1 MKQFENESCREAL
14 EKRDN
19 ALYVQFEGNCCKLDK
34 IWQKSTPVGYTS
46 HSKEHIRMVEQY
58 VGRLLGKERIG
69 ELTNDELFVLL
80 MGTVCHDVGM
90 IEYKTDDGK
99 YVPDRE
105 KHNVNSYSLVYDSS
119 NNSKGKIDIDVPDK
133 APKYYQSI
141 ALLCLGH
148 RDYKEGNKKICTLSD
163 QCTID
168 GKLVSIPDTI
178 SLPNNTDIRVKY
190 LAAILRL
197 ADEID
202 VTSQR
207 APKDVEMLLKD
218 FITEEAKQH
227 WCTHQLIGSVA
238 ITHEKGVTTILLRP
252 DKEEINAIISDK
264 ETPTLKEQLLR
275 LIFSR
280 RKKIEQEIAIVNK
293 ITRGTSYIKSGLE
306 VEYRIDVE
314 FDQEVVTKDD
324 FEKYQNDVDRQQK
337 EEIQTH
343 PNMAE
348 DVFETEDIAQVR
360 KKTPIEIFNEK
371 LQSFVRDRNLLE
383 TGSFKFTFEKG
394 RNEFAQY
401 FINTQLL
408 LTNRMT
414 LDSITEIFK
423 DHYKDKEIDCVV
435 GIGKAGIVLA
445 PNLSLKLSCNS
456 SYLIC
461 DWEDTSSVKWEKGTS
476 VIETAKNVLVLLD
489 VLSNG
494 TVTKHSLK
502 IIREKN
508 KICLENIYIGT
519 VFCTNASTK
528 ENIEK
533 EERVNEVFSINDAF
547 QFRTYSQEDYDND
560 ENFRKEFEL
569 LPLRKK

>member
-1 MKQFENESCREAL
+1 MKQFEDESCREAL
-14 EKRDN
+14 KKRDD
-19 ALYVQFEGNCCKLDK
+19 ALYTQFKDNCNKLEK
-34 IWQKSTPVGYTS
+34 IWQKSTPAGYTS
-46 HSKEHIRMVEQY
+46 HSKDHIEMVEQY
-58 VGRLLGKERIG
+58 VGRLLGKERI
-69 ELTNDELFVLL
+69 EQLKNEELFILL
-80 MGTVCHDVGM
+80 MGAVCHDVGM
-90 IEYKTDDGK
+90 IKYKTKDDN

-105 KHNVNSYSLVYDSS
+105 NHNINSYSYIYNSS
-119 NNSKGKIDIDVPDK
+119 NNSKGEIDIDVPDK

-148 RDYKEGNKKICTLSD
+148 RDHKEGVKKICTLSD

-168 GKLVSIPDTI
+168 GKLVSIPDKIT
-178 SLPNNTDIRVKY
+178 LPNNTDIHVKY

-218 FITEEAKQH
+218 FITDEAKQH

-238 ITHEKGVTTILLRP
+238 ITHANGVTTILLKP

-264 ETPTLKEQLLR
+264 AKPTPKEQLLR

-293 ITRGTSYIKSGLE
+293 ITRDTSYIGSGLE

-314 FDQEVVTKDD
+314 YDQEMVTKDD
-324 FEKYQNDVDRQQK
+324 FEKYQKDVERQQK
-337 EEIQTH
+337 EERQIH

-348 DVFETEDIAQVR
+348 DDSESEVIAQVR
-360 KKTPIEIFNEK
+360 KKTPIEIFNEM
-371 LQSFVRDRNLLE
+371 LQGFVRDRNLLE
-383 TGSFKFTFEKG
+383 TGSFKFSFEKG
-394 RNEFAQY
+394 RNEFTQY

-408 LTNRMT
+408 LTNRKT

-423 DHYKDKEIDCVV
+423 EHYKDKEIDCVI

-461 DWEDTSSVKWEKGTS
+461 DWEDTSSVKWEKSIS

-489 VLSNG
+489 VISTG
-494 TVTKHSLK
+494 TVTKQSLN

-508 KICLENIYIGT
+508 KTCLENIYIGT
-519 VFCTNASTK
+519 VFCTNISKK
-528 ENIEK
+528 EEIEK
-533 EERVNEVFSINDAF
+533 NEKVNELFSINDEF
-547 QFRTYSQEDYDND
+547 QFRTYGQDDYDSD
-560 ENFRKEFEL
+560 ANFRKEFEL

>member
-1 MKQFENESCREAL
+1 MKQFENESCQEAL
-14 EKRDN
+14 KKRDD
-19 ALYVQFEGNCCKLDK
+19 ALYTQFEGNCLKLEK
-34 IWQKSTPVGYTS
+34 IWQKSTPAGYTS
-46 HSKEHIRMVEQY
+46 HSKDHIEMVEQY
-58 VGRLLGKERIG
+58 VGRLLGEERIG
-69 ELTNDELFVLL
+69 KLKNEELFILL

-90 IEYKTDDGK
+90 IEYKTEHNN

-105 KHNVNSYSLVYDSS
+105 NHNINSYSLIYDSS
-119 NNSKGKIDIDVPDK
+119 NNSKGEIDIDVPDK

-148 RDYKEGNKKICTLSD
+148 RDHKEGVKKICTLSD
-163 QCTID
+163 QCSIN
-168 GKLVSIPDTI
+168 GKTVSIPDTI
-178 SLPNNTDIRVKY
+178 TLPNNADIRVKY

-238 ITHEKGVTTILLRP
+238 ITHEKGITTILLKP

-264 ETPTLKEQLLR
+264 AKPTPKEQLLR

-293 ITRGTSYIKSGLE
+293 ITRDTSYIGSGLE

-314 FDQEVVTKDD
+314 YDQEVVTKDD
-324 FEKYQNDVDRQQK
+324 FEKYQKDVDRQQK
-337 EEIQTH
+337 EERQTY

-348 DVFETEDIAQVR
+348 DDSESEGIAQIR
-360 KKTPIEIFNEK
+360 KKSPIEIFNEM
-371 LQSFVRDRNLLE
+371 LQGFVRERNLLE
-383 TGSFKFTFEKG
+383 TGSFKFSFEKG
-394 RNEFAQY
+394 RNEFTQY

-408 LTNRMT
+408 LTNRKT

-423 DHYKDKEIDCVV
+423 EHYKDKEIDCVI

-461 DWEDTSSVKWEKGTS
+461 DWEDTSSVKWEKSIS

-489 VLSNG
+489 VISTG
-494 TVTKHSLK
+494 TVTKQSLN

-508 KICLENIYIGT
+508 KTCLENIYIGT
-519 VFCTNASTK
+519 VFCTNIPKK
-528 ENIEK
+528 EEIEK
-533 EERVNEVFSINDAF
+533 NEKVNELFSINDEF
-547 QFRTYSQEDYDND
+547 QFRTYSQDDYDSD
-560 ENFRKEFEL
+560 ANFRKEFEL